1 MLRDRHT
8 IDKVFEHILPLVP
21 KMDPILAK
29 IDRILEDGSLFR
41 LIRDDL
47 GRRYRWTLITGRNST
62 PVEVVLRMWVLKRL
76 YGYSYEE
83 TERAV
88 SDSLILRQ
96 FCRVYLNMVPDD
108 TTLIKWANLVK
119 PATLEKFNGRI
130 TELAMQ
136 LKVTEGRKLRTDGTA
151 VETNIHPPS
160 DSRQLADSVRVLA
173 RSLER
178 AKGVL
183 VQTGENGLETFQ
195 NYTRAAKAK
204 AHQISEILR
213 KRTDQAKEAGQQ
225 AYTELIEMTQQTVKE
240 AQQTAGHLEQR
251 TEKTAQ
257 RLARTLRTF
266 IPLAEKVVK
275 QTQRRIIQNE
285 AIPASEKLVS
295 IFEPHTDII
304 VRGKENHP
312 VEYGH
317 KLWLNEVD
325 GGIINHDRV
334 LKGNPNDNLQWV
346 PSLQAHLQT
355 FKKPP
360 EQASADR
367 GLYSQTNE
375 QAARELG
382 VEKIILPKGG
392 YRSKERRLYENQEWF
407 ILGHCWH
414 AGVEGRIS
422 VLKRAHGLRRC
433 LDHGSLGFERWV
445 GWGII
450 AGNLKV
456 MGRA

>member
-8 IDKVFEHILPLVP
+8 IDKVFERILPLVP
-21 KMDPILAK
+21 KMDPILVK
-29 IDRILEDGSLFR
+29 IDQILKDESLFQM
-41 LIRDDL
+41 IRNDL
-47 GRRYRWTLITGRNST
+47 GHRYRWTWITGRNST
-62 PVEVVLRMWVLKRL
+62 PVEVILRMLIIKRL

-96 FCRVYLNMVPDD
+96 FCRVYLNVVPDD
-108 TTLIKWANLVK
+108 TTLIKWANVVK
-119 PATLEKFNGRI
+119 PETLEKFNDRI
-130 TELAMQ
+130 TALAIQ
-136 LKVTEGRKLRTDGTA
+136 LKVTQGRKLRTDGTA

-173 RSLER
+173 RTVER
-178 AKGVL
+178 ARSVL
-183 VQTGENGLETFQ
+183 KQTGDRNLEAFQ
-195 NYTRAAKAK
+195 DYTRAAKIK
-204 AHQISEILR
+204 AHKISEILR

-225 AYTELIEMTQQTVKE
+225 AYGELIEMTQKTLEQ
-240 AQQTAGHLEQR
+240 AQQTAEHLEQQA
-251 TEKTAQ
+251 EKASQ

-266 IPLAEKVVK
+266 LPLAEQVID
-275 QTQRRIIQNE
+275 QTQRRIIQKE
-285 AIPASEKLVS
+285 AVPASDKLVS

-317 KLWLNEVD
+317 KVWLNEVD
-325 GGIINHDRV
+325 GGIISHYRI
-334 LKGNPNDNLQWV
+334 LKGNPHDNLQWI
-346 PSLQAHLQT
+346 PSLHAHCQT

-367 GLYSQTNE
+367 GLYSQANE

-392 YRSKERRLYENQEWF
+392 YRSKKRREYENQEWF
-407 ILGHCWH
+407 ILGRCWH

-433 LDHGSLGFERWV
+433 LDHDSPGFERWV

>member
-1 MLRDRHT
+1 MLRDRHA

-21 KMDPILAK
+21 RMDPVLAK
-29 IDRILEDGSLFR
+29 IDQILEDESLFR

-47 GRRYRWTLITGRNST
+47 GRRYRWTWITGRNST
-62 PVEVVLRMWVLKRL
+62 PVEVILRMLIIKRL

-83 TERAV
+83 TERVV

-96 FCRVYLNMVPDD
+96 FCRVYLNVVPDD
-108 TTLIKWANLVK
+108 TTLIKWANVVK
-119 PATLEKFNGRI
+119 PETLEKFNGRI
-130 TELAMQ
+130 TELAIQ

-173 RSLER
+173 RSMER
-178 AKGVL
+178 ARGVL
-183 VQTGENGLETFQ
+183 EQMGESNLETFQ

-204 AHQISEILR
+204 AHQISETLR
-213 KRTDQAKEAGQQ
+213 KRTAQAKEAGQQ
-225 AYTELIEMTQQTVKE
+225 VYAELIEMTQQTVKE
-240 AQQTAGHLEQR
+240 AQQTAGHLERR

-275 QTQRRIIQNE
+275 QTQRRIIQKE
-285 AIPASEKLVS
+285 DIPASEKLVS
-295 IFEPHTDII
+295 LFEPHTDII

-317 KLWLNEVD
+317 KVWLNEVD
-325 GGIINHDRV
+325 GGIVNHYRV
-334 LKGNPNDNLQWV
+334 LKGNPHDNLQWV
-346 PSLQAHLQT
+346 PSLQAHIQT

-367 GLYSQTNE
+367 ALYSQANE
-375 QAARELG
+375 QAAQELG

-392 YRSKERRLYENQEWF
+392 YRSQKRRQFENQEWF
-407 ILGHCWH
+407 ISGRCWH

-433 LDHGSLGFERWV
+433 LDHGSPGFERWV

-450 AGNLKV
+450 VGNLKV
-456 MGRA
+456 IGRA

>member
-8 IDKVFEHILPLVP
+8 IDKVFEQILPLVP
-21 KMDPILAK
+21 RMEPVLAK
-29 IDRILEDGSLFR
+29 IDQILEDGSLFR

-62 PVEVVLRMWVLKRL
+62 PVDVILRMLVIKRL

-83 TERAV
+83 TEKVV

-96 FCRVYLNMVPDD
+96 FCRVYLNLVPDD
-108 TTLIKWANLVK
+108 TTLIKWANVVK
-119 PATLEKFNGRI
+119 PETLEKFNDRI
-130 TELAMQ
+130 TALAVQ
-136 LKVTEGRKLRTDGTA
+136 LKVSKGRKLRTDGTA
-151 VETNIHPPS
+151 VETNIHLPS

-173 RSLER
+173 RTVER
-178 AKGVL
+178 ARRVL
-183 VQTGENGLETFQ
+183 EQTGESSLEIFQ
-195 NYTRAAKAK
+195 NYTRAAKIK

-225 AYTELIEMTQQTVKE
+225 AYAELIEMTQKTVE
-240 AQQTAGHLEQR
+240 QAQQTTEHSEQQP
-251 TEKTAQ
+251 EKASQ

-266 IPLAEKVVK
+266 IPRARQVID
-275 QTQRRIIQNE
+275 QTQRRIIQKE
-285 AIPASEKLVS
+285 VVPASDKLVS

-317 KLWLNEVD
+317 KVWLNEVD
-325 GGIINHDRV
+325 GGIISHYRI
-334 LKGNPNDNLQWV
+334 LKGNPNDNLQWI
-346 PSLQAHLQT
+346 PSLHAHILT

-375 QAARELG
+375 QAARDLG

-392 YRSKERRLYENQEWF
+392 YRSKKRCEHESQDWF
-407 ILGHCWH
+407 IMGRCWH

-433 LDHGSLGFERWV
+433 LDHGSPGFDRWV

-450 AGNLKV
+450 TGNLKV

>member
-1 MLRDRHT
+1 MLRDKHA
-8 IDKVFEHILPLVP
+8 IDKIFEHILPLVP

-29 IDRILEDGSLFR
+29 IDQILEDDSLFR

-62 PVEVVLRMWVLKRL
+62 PVEVILRMLVIKRL
-76 YGYSYEE
+76 YSFSYEE

-119 PATLEKFNGRI
+119 PETLEKFNDRI
-130 TELAMQ
+130 TVLAVQ

-173 RSLER
+173 RTIER
-178 AKGVL
+178 ARSVL
-183 VQTGENGLETFQ
+183 DQTSESSLDAFQ
-195 NYTRAAKAK
+195 NYTRAAKTK
-204 AHQISEILR
+204 AHQISETLR

-225 AYTELIEMTQQTVKE
+225 AYAELIEMTRQTVKG
-240 AQQTAGHLEQR
+240 ARQTAEQLERR
-251 TEKTAQ
+251 TDKTAQ
-257 RLARTLRTF
+257 HLARTLRTF
-266 IPLAEKVVK
+266 IPRAEQVIH
-275 QTQRRIIQNE
+275 QTQRRIIQKE
-285 AIPASEKLVS
+285 TVPATDKLVS

-317 KLWLNEVD
+317 KVWLNEVD
-325 GGIINHDRV
+325 GGIVNHYRV
-334 LKGNPNDNLQWV
+334 LKGNPSDNLQWV
-346 PSLQAHLQT
+346 PSLHAHIKT

-375 QAARELG
+375 QAARQLG

-392 YRSKERRLYENQEWF
+392 YRSKKRREYENQEWF
-407 ILGHCWH
+407 ILGRCWH

-433 LDHGSLGFERWV
+433 LNHGSPGFERWV

-450 AGNLKV
+450 TGNLKV
-456 MGRA
+456 IGRK